1 MQDTK
6 LQSLL
11 LLRYNRENLGV
22 QIIEW
27 GSTPGIKLQD
37 RIESIC
43 RMVVLIIDKTDDSGS
58 IDEGGRRCSDQL
70 INCVW

>member
-1 MQDTK
+1 MK

-22 QIIEW
+22 QIIKW

-37 RIESIC
+37 GIKSIC
-43 RMVVLIIDKTDDSGS
+43 RMVVLVVNKMDDSSS
-58 IDEGGRRCSDQL
+58 IDEGGRGHFNQL
-70 INCVW
+70 IDCIR